1 MKRQAGTYF
10 RDTVAQNGITVQAP
24 MDALNCGKV
33 YCSGTAAPTEPPT
46 EPECYDFSEGGQVSG
61 TLQYTGGVLVD
72 SLGVF
77 DATGQ
82 LVACFNPCGANYTL
96 MIVFDD
102 VWGQPLADI
111 DPITQFEGPPTSYVI
126 RCRSNA

>member
-1 MKRQAGTYF
+1 MKKIAGTYF
-10 RDTVAQNGITVQAP
+10 RDAVAQNGITVQAP

-33 YCSGTAAPTEPPT
+33 YCSGTAAPTEPT

-61 TLQYTGGVLVD
+61 TLQYVGGVLVD

-77 DATGQ
+77 DATGH
-82 LVACFNPCGANYTL
+82 LVACFNPCGSGQVV
-96 MIVFDD
+96 MIRFDD
-102 VWGQPLADI
+102 AEPQPLADI

-126 RCRSNA
+126 RCQSDN